1 MLTESNFNERPAAR
15 SSIRHYPMA
24 KQHNGLTSRRRAA
37 RLSLA
42 CASWAVL
49 LLGLAACGAND
60 DLPAIETVCGTA
72 ARADLLG
79 GPACG
84 AGDPDLPA
92 EPQLPTDAC
101 QTLTAVKSAP
111 TERDDGTDLDTTRI
125 QTALLACKGK
135 AVKLVSDGQNN
146 AFVTGHLQIDS
157 VTLWIDQGTT
167 LYASRNPALYQK
179 TGNCGSIGISD
190 SGACT
195 DFITLAGKSPA
206 IVGDGIIDG
215 QGGEPLIGKNYSWWQ
230 ASYALRAIDGSIGN
244 PTLINSSTGTTGLLL
259 YRITLH
265 NSPKFHV
272 KITSYPADGNCLT
285 PGKGFIVWGI
295 TILTPSR
302 WTNSRG
308 DVLTPSFARNTDGVD
323 PGEGNVAQCG
333 VIACSTIST
342 GDDQIAIKGG
352 HLVSELVI
360 AHNHFGTGH
369 GMSIGSETYGH
380 DTSHDGVATR
390 GVENVSIYDLT
401 IDADSRPV
409 GANATAADFN
419 GIRVKSDE
427 SRGGLVNNITYS
439 QICMRDM
446 TNAILVSTAYNP
458 QFAGL
463 SFPDFRALTF
473 QNIRHVTCMGLQ
485 RPVVT
490 LEGFNAALPLGPV
503 TLNNVIIDNMGSLDV
518 AAEFA
523 NITLGPG
530 DVNFTPAG
538 QGVVLT
544 DIRGESTPLPCV
556 FPPLP
561 APEMPAGWL
570 R

>member
-1 MLTESNFNERPAAR
+1 
-15 SSIRHYPMA
+15 MA
-24 KQHNGLTSRRRAA
+24 KQHDVLAAGRRAA

-42 CASWAVL
+42 SALWAVF

-72 ARADLLG
+72 APADSVG

-84 AGDPDLPA
+84 AGDPNLPA
-92 EPQLPTDAC
+92 EPQLPADAC

-111 TERDDGTDLDTTRI
+111 MERDDGTDLDTTRI
-125 QTALLACKGK
+125 QNALLACKGK
-135 AVKLVSDGQNN
+135 AVKLVSEGENN
-146 AFVTGHLQIDS
+146 AFVTAHLQVDS

-244 PTLINSSTGTTGLLL
+244 PTLINSTTGTTGLLL

-308 DVLTPSFARNTDGVD
+308 EVLTPSFARNTDGVD

-409 GANATAADFN
+409 GYNATAADFN

-458 QFAGL
+458 QFAGMA
-463 SFPDFRALTF
+463 FPDFRTLTF
-473 QNIRHVTCMGLQ
+473 RDIHHVTCMGLQ

-503 TLNNVIIDNMGSLDV
+503 TLSNVIIDNMGSLDV

-530 DVNFTPAG
+530 DVNFKPAG
-538 QGVVLT
+538 QGVVVE
-544 DIRGESTPLPCV
+544 DKRGESTPLPCV

-561 APEMPAGWL
+561 TPEMPAGWL